1 LFRKAKKKRD
11 MEALSVEGKLILN
24 WMIKWQQLMM
34 IKKQRFFNNL

>member
-1 LFRKAKKKRD
+1 